1 MAKSK
6 KQTTKSQ
13 GAETSQSS
21 TNNNSRFQ
29 SSWFKES
36 MGREH
41 HKHCAAALKP
51 LKHHSSAAP
60 FLEPVDYVKYNI
72 PDYPDIIKN
81 PMDLGTVEQKLN
93 DCAYESVNAFIS
105 DVRLVFSNCII
116 YNGAGHQFS
125 AYAKELDNLFTQ
137 QLMKMPGVK
146 EEIPQ
151 KPVAEPSSKGTKTCK
166 PVVESPAAK
175 PTISDVKRPK
185 RTIKAPAKDLPDVPA
200 ARRKKIKK
208 NTDVAFCREVVRELR
223 KKIHWHYAYPFYEPV
238 DAAKLGVPDYYRIIT
253 RPMDLSTINTKLEND
268 HYVNADEFE
277 ADIRLMFQNCYTY
290 NGPGSDVYN
299 MGKELEKVFDRKWA
313 ERPKVQARQE
323 SESESEADESDHLK
337 ALQKHLAALSSQISQ
352 MRKPS
357 KAKAKKAAKS
367 AKPSTTKSIPDN
379 IKPVEDGKKSLKRP
393 RTTSKREEQE
403 GLTSEQKA
411 DLSERIELL
420 STEKMNELIRLI
432 EESGAPMERG
442 SGGYE
447 IEIESLDYNTAKK
460 MYDFVLRHTSK
471 RANHKKRG
479 PPSKKPRTNA
489 NEKEQEQ
496 KILAL
501 ERTLAKFDHKSPTPS
516 PQAKYG
522 SHYSSDDDSSDSQ
535 SSDSSG
541 SESED
546 SEISKKKNRP
556 AKRRKTTVTNP
567 KPKGKAKAQIQNISP
582 TSTQTLSQNSPR
594 TEPPPSPPKEEKR
607 IIPQEMI
614 DNYEP
619 WVLPTER
626 KLTWE
631 QVYSELYYGP
641 LRKADEERRRREE
654 EQFRLARET
663 AETIKRQQKQQ
674 EKEAEDKR
682 RREAEIQKLRS
693 AAKAKR
699 LEESEKTPFDFY
711 GPLNEMNEFYRTHGQ
726 YIDRGHKKIRAEF
739 GPPIPELPYTAT
751 HNPTHFNIDPLQ
763 TRLLNKARNPPKSQD
778 NDQMQSLYV
787 YSKVSGC
794 HKST

>member
-13 GAETSQSS
+13 AAETSQSS

-41 HKHCAAALKP
+41 HKHCAAALKT

-146 EEIPQ
+146 EEIPP

-175 PTISDVKRPK
+175 PAISDVKRPK

-208 NTDVAFCREVVRELR
+208 NTDVAFCREVIRELR

-357 KAKAKKAAKS
+357 KAKAKKAAKN

-447 IEIESLDYNTAKK
+447 IEIESLDYNTARK

-471 RANHKKRG
+471 RVNPKKRG

-546 SEISKKKNRP
+546 SGSE
-556 AKRRKTTVTNP
+556 TV
-567 KPKGKAKAQIQNISP
+567 
-582 TSTQTLSQNSPR
+582 
-594 TEPPPSPPKEEKR
+594 
-607 IIPQEMI
+607 
-614 DNYEP
+614 
-619 WVLPTER
+619 
-626 KLTWE
+626 
-631 QVYSELYYGP
+631 
-641 LRKADEERRRREE
+641 
-654 EQFRLARET
+654 
-663 AETIKRQQKQQ
+663 
-674 EKEAEDKR
+674 
-682 RREAEIQKLRS
+682 
-693 AAKAKR
+693 
-699 LEESEKTPFDFY
+699 
-711 GPLNEMNEFYRTHGQ
+711 
-726 YIDRGHKKIRAEF
+726 
-739 GPPIPELPYTAT
+739 
-751 HNPTHFNIDPLQ
+751 
-763 TRLLNKARNPPKSQD
+763 
-778 NDQMQSLYV
+778 
-787 YSKVSGC
+787 
-794 HKST
+794 